1 MLCAASNGAL
11 HIVKF
16 YECNMYPIHYQNTF
30 GDSLLHAACKGDQP
44 LCVYYLMKRGLR
56 PVIQNKFNETPLF
69 AAAESGS
76 LEVVHMLCTQ
86 KDNKIEH

>member
-1 MLCAASNGAL
+1 
-11 HIVKF
+11 
-16 YECNMYPIHYQNTF
+16 
-30 GDSLLHAACKGDQP
+30 
-44 LCVYYLMKRGLR
+44 MKRGLR

-69 AAAESGS
+69 AAAEAGS